1 MEFRKSE
8 KEKKMLKKTRIN
20 ELKKNRKELLKR
32 LVKLE
37 NMIHGSCFKR
47 YLKCGRAD
55 CACHTTGEKHGPI
68 MCLGL
73 FEKGQ
78 PRQQY
83 VPKSL
88 EEEALKA
95 VSEYNEALDL
105 ILNFSEKVYFFQKKE
120 KLHLIFLQI

>member
-1 MEFRKSE
+1 
-8 KEKKMLKKTRIN
+8 MLKKTGIS
-20 ELKKNRKELLKR
+20 ELKKSRKELLKR

-105 ILNFSEKVYFFQKKE
+105 IDQISRINRQLLKE
-120 KLHLIFLQI
+120 KSPGRQGHGKHPEEQ